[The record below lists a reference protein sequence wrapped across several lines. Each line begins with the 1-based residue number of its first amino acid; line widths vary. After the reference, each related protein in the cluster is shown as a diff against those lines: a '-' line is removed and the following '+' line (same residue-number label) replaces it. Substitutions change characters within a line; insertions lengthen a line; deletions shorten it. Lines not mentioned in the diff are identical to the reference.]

1 MSEVL
6 SPDKIL
12 DVTSDISVKKANG
25 SFKKL
30 FILGILAGAFI
41 AFAAQGSTLAGMNLM
56 SNPDTFGIGKVVT
69 GLIFTPGIV
78 FVIIAGAELFTGNSL
93 MLVGVFDKKVKIS
106 QLLRAWLIVY
116 LGNLVGS
123 IIVAFLVIKSG
134 QLDSVNNL
142 LAQRTILTA
151 NSKVNLGFSKAFVLG
166 ILCNWLVCLGV
177 WMSFGSSS
185 HMGKIFSVA
194 LPIMLFVISGFE
206 HSVAN
211 MYYIPAGILAKAN
224 PDYLNSLLASAN
236 MTKDALAN
244 LTWSGCFIKNLIPV
258 TLGNIVG
265 GGLFV
270 SAAYWLALRRK

>member
-1 MSEVL
+1 
-6 SPDKIL
+6 
-12 DVTSDISVKKANG
+12 
-25 SFKKL
+25 
-30 FILGILAGAFI
+30 
-41 AFAAQGSTLAGMNLM
+41 M
-56 SNPDTFGIGKVVT
+56 SNPETFGIGKVVT
-69 GLIFTPGIV
+69 GVIFTPGIV

-93 MLVGVFDKKVKIS
+93 MLVGVFDKKVKVS
-106 QLLRAWLIVY
+106 QLLRAWVIVY

-151 NSKVNLGFSKAFVLG
+151 NSKVNLGFSEAFVLG

-177 WMSFGSSS
+177 WMSFSSSS

-224 PDYLNSLLASAN
+224 PEYLNSLLAGAN
-236 MTKDALAN
+236 MAKDALAN
-244 LTWSGCFIKNLIPV
+244 LTWSGFFVKNLIPV
-258 TLGNIVG
+258 TLGNIAG

-270 SAAYWLALRRK
+270 AGAYWLALRRK